1 MHFEGSVVIN
11 QPGEKV
17 FNYVTNPKILPE
29 WQGSLPRYA
38 ICGKPYQT
46 S

>member
-11 QPGEKV
+11 QPVEKV
-17 FNYVTNPKILPE
+17 FNDVTNPKNLPE
-29 WQGSLPRYA
+29 WQGPLPRYA